1 MALVLTSTAFAH
13 QTAMPPRTTCD
24 GANVSPPLTWTG
36 VPADAKSLLL
46 IVDDPDAPDPAAP
59 QRVWVHWLLYNLPVT
74 CSGLAEG
81 VLALPPSTL
90 EGSNDWHRVGYG
102 GPCPPIGQHRYFHTL
117 YALDLALL
125 DLHHPDK
132 AALVQAMQGH
142 VLAQAE
148 LIGLYQRGTAKL

>member
-1 MALVLTSTAFAH
+1 
-13 QTAMPPRTTCD
+13 
-24 GANVSPPLTWTG
+24 
-36 VPADAKSLLL
+36 
-46 IVDDPDAPDPAAP
+46 VD
-59 QRVWVHWLLYNLPVT
+59 WLLYNLPVT

-117 YALDLALL
+117 YALDLALP
-125 DLHHPDK
+125 DLHQPDK

-148 LIGLYQRGTAKL
+148 LIGLYQRGPAKL